1 MQSMMLAS
9 LAVGLGAAAQA
20 VTGFGFAL
28 VCGPFLVVALGPTDG
43 VRLTILLSCALNAL
57 VLLREV
63 RGVLLRESALLLAP
77 AVVVTPF
84 AVWLTARGDRR
95 LLTVAAGVLTL
106 LSTAALARGLRL
118 RQLRGT
124 MGAAIAGTVSAAMNA
139 IGGLSGPAIALYA
152 VNAAW
157 PPTATRPT
165 LQAYGL
171 GLNIVALAVLGLPSL
186 STVAPLVISL
196 GVGVGGV
203 IGGLLAGRLPRASVQ
218 RITLLLAACG
228 GLLAVAHGLALR

>member
-1 MQSMMLAS
+1 MQSVMLAS

-28 VCGPFLVVALGPTDG
+28 VCGPFLVVALGPADG
-43 VRLTILLSCALNAL
+43 VRLTILLSCALNVL

-63 RGVLLRESALLLAP
+63 RGVLIRDGALLLAP
-77 AVVVTPF
+77 AAAVTPL
-84 AVWLTARGDRR
+84 AVWLTARADQR

-106 LSTAALARGLRL
+106 LSTVALARGLRL
-118 RQLRGT
+118 RRLQGM
-124 MGAAIAGTVSAAMNA
+124 MGAAIAGTVSAVMNA
-139 IGGLSGPAIALYA
+139 IGGLSGPAVALYA
-152 VNAAW
+152 VNAEW
-157 PPTATRPT
+157 PPISTRPT

-186 STVAPLVISL
+186 SMAAPLVIGL
-196 GVGVGGV
+196 GVGGTVG
-203 IGGLLAGRLPRASVQ
+203 ILLAERLPQAGVQ

-228 GLLAVAHGLALR
+228 GLLAVAHGLARQ